1 MARIKFLLLKWQA
14 SLPECRCG
22 SQGEGMNEREMTRVD
37 GTAWDVVVVGG
48 GAAGLSAALTL
59 GRVRRSV
66 LVIDAGEPRNAPAVN
81 VGAHGVLGR
90 EGISPLELLRLGRK
104 EVAAY
109 GGRVVSG
116 RVAQV
121 HRDGEGFSVV
131 TEDGQRVRA
140 RRVLVT
146 TGLVDELPEVS
157 GMAER
162 WGRDV
167 LHCVYCHGWE
177 VRDTRIGV
185 LGSFHQA
192 LLFRQLSKDV
202 TLFRHTGADLAEEQ
216 WEQLAG
222 LGIGVVDGEVG
233 GLYVDDRDRLA
244 GVRLVS
250 GVVVPVEELV
260 VSPRFVARTG
270 FLDGL
275 GLTVRGHPM
284 GIGEQVAVDASGFT
298 GVAGVWA
305 AGNVS
310 DVMAGVPQAA
320 AAGVTAAAAINMDL
334 LTADARR
341 ATASR
346 AALPEVDVFSG
357 AMEAE
362 VSRRVLGSRVH
373 GLDGLVDDR

>member
-1 MARIKFLLLKWQA
+1 
-14 SLPECRCG
+14 
-22 SQGEGMNEREMTRVD
+22 MNEREMTRVD

-66 LVIDAGEPRNAPAVN
+66 LVIDAGEPRNAPAV
-81 VGAHGVLGR
+81 GAHGILGR
-90 EGISPLELLRLGRK
+90 EGMSPLELLRLGR
-104 EVAAY
+104 EEAAAY

-116 RVAQV
+116 SVAQV
-121 HRDGEGFSVV
+121 HRDGEEFSVV

-146 TGLVDELPEVS
+146 TGLVDELPDVP
-157 GMAER
+157 GLVER

-177 VRDTRIGV
+177 VRDRAIGV

-202 TLFRHTGADLAEEQ
+202 TLFLHEGAELSEEQ
-216 WEQLAG
+216 WEQMAG
-222 LGIGVVDGEVG
+222 LGVGVVEGRVG
-233 GLYVDDRDRLA
+233 GLVVNEERDRLA

-260 VSPRFVARTG
+260 VAPRFVARAG

-275 GLTVRGHPM
+275 GLEVREHSM
-284 GIGEQVAVDASGFT
+284 GIGEQVVVDGSGFT

-310 DVMAGVPQAA
+310 DVTAGVPQAM
-320 AAGVTAAAAINMDL
+320 AAGVGAAAAINMDL
-334 LTADARR
+334 LTADAGR
-341 ATASR
+341 AAASR
-346 AALPEVDVFSG
+346 AAGSGVDVFG
-357 AMEAE
+357 GVMEAG
-362 VSRRVLGSRVH
+362 VSRRVLGPRMH
-373 GLDGLVDDR
+373 GLDGLVDGH

>member
-1 MARIKFLLLKWQA
+1 
-14 SLPECRCG
+14 
-22 SQGEGMNEREMTRVD
+22 MNELEMTRVD

-66 LVIDAGEPRNAPAVN
+66 LVIDAGEPRNAPAVG
-81 VGAHGVLGR
+81 VGAHGILGR
-90 EGISPLELLRLGRK
+90 EGISPLELLRLGRQ

-121 HRDGEGFSVV
+121 HRDGEEFSVV
-131 TEDGQRVRA
+131 TEDWQRVRA

-146 TGLVDELPEVS
+146 TGLVDELPDVP
-157 GMAER
+157 GLAER

-177 VRDTRIGV
+177 VRDRAIGV

-202 TLFRHTGADLAEEQ
+202 TLFLHKGTKLAEGQ

-222 LGIGVVDGEVG
+222 LGVGVVEGRIE
-233 GLYVDDRDRLA
+233 GLVVDEQDRLA

-250 GVVVPVEELV
+250 GVVVPVQELV
-260 VSPRFVARTG
+260 VAPRFMARAG

-275 GLTVRGHPM
+275 GLEVREHPM
-284 GIGEQVAVDASGFT
+284 GIGEQVAVDSSGFT
-298 GVAGVWA
+298 GIAGVWA

-310 DVMAGVPQAA
+310 DVLAGVPQAM
-320 AAGVTAAAAINMDL
+320 AAGVGAAAAVNMNL
-334 LTADARR
+334 LMADADR
-341 ATASR
+341 AAASR
-346 AALPEVDVFSG
+346 TAVPGGDVFGG

-362 VSRRVLGSRVH
+362 MSRRVLGVRVH
-373 GLDGLVDDR
+373 GLDGLVDGG

>member
-1 MARIKFLLLKWQA
+1 MT
-14 SLPECRCG
+14 G
-22 SQGEGMNEREMTRVD
+22 SQVGVVNEREMTRVD
-37 GTAWDVVVVGG
+37 ATVWDVVVIGG

-66 LVIDAGEPRNAPAVN
+66 LVVDAGEPRNAPAVA
-81 VGAHGVLGR
+81 VGAHGILGR
-90 EGISPLELLRLGRK
+90 EGMSPLELLRLGRE

-116 RVAQV
+116 RVARV
-121 HRDGEGFSVV
+121 HRDGECFSVI
-131 TEDGQRVRA
+131 TGDGQRLKA

-146 TGLVDELPEVS
+146 TGLVDELPDVP
-157 GMAER
+157 GLAER

-177 VRDTRIGV
+177 VRDRALGV

-192 LLFRQLSKDV
+192 LLFRQLSDDV
-202 TLFRHTGADLAEEQ
+202 TLFLHEGAELTEEQ
-216 WEQLAG
+216 GEQLAG
-222 LGIGVVDGEVG
+222 LGVGVVDGRVG
-233 GLYVDDRDRLA
+233 GLIVDAERDRLA

-250 GVVVPVEELV
+250 GVVVPLEELV
-260 VSPRFVARTG
+260 VAPRFVARAG

-275 GLTVRGHPM
+275 GLQVREHPM
-284 GIGEQVAVDASGFT
+284 GIGEQVVVDGSGFT

-310 DVMAGVPQAA
+310 DVMAGVPQSM
-320 AAGVTAAAAINMDL
+320 AAGVGSAAAINMNL
-334 LTADARR
+334 LLADAG
-341 ATASR
+341 R
-346 AALPEVDVFSG
+346 AAAARAAASGGLVFGG

-362 VSRRVLGSRVH
+362 VSRRVLGLRVH
-373 GLDGLVDDR
+373 GLEGLVDGG

>member
-1 MARIKFLLLKWQA
+1 M
-14 SLPECRCG
+14 
-22 SQGEGMNEREMTRVD
+22 GERAMTQRD
-37 GTAWDVVVVGG
+37 GTCWDVVVVGG

-66 LVIDAGEPRNAPAVN
+66 LVIDSGEPRNAPAVD

-90 EGISPLELLRLGRK
+90 EGVSPLELLRLGRE
-104 EVAAY
+104 EVAAF

-116 RVAQV
+116 RVAHV
-121 HRDGEGFSVV
+121 RRDGEEFSVA

-146 TGLVDELPEVS
+146 TGLVDELPELP
-157 GMAER
+157 GLAER

-177 VRDTRIGV
+177 VRDRAIGV
-185 LGSFHQA
+185 LGSVHQA

-202 TLFRHTGADLAEEQ
+202 TLFLHEGAEPTEEQ

-222 LGIGVVDGEVG
+222 LGVSVVEGAVERLVVDEEK
-233 GLYVDDRDRLA
+233 DRLA
-244 GVRLVS
+244 GMRLVS

-260 VSPRFVARTG
+260 VAPRFVARAD

-275 GLTVRGHPM
+275 GLTVREHPM
-284 GIGEQVAVDASGFT
+284 GIGEQVVVDGSGFT

-310 DVMAGVPQAA
+310 DVLAGVPQAM
-320 AAGVTAAAAINMDL
+320 AAGVGAAAAINADL
-334 LTADARR
+334 VMADAGR
-341 ATASR
+341 AAASR
-346 AALPEVDVFSG
+346 VVGPGGDVCTGPTEAA
-357 AMEAE
+357 
-362 VSRRVLGSRVH
+362 VSRRVLGARAH
-373 GLDGLVDDR
+373 GLDGLVDGG

>member
-1 MARIKFLLLKWQA
+1 MD
-14 SLPECRCG
+14 
-22 SQGEGMNEREMTRVD
+22 EREMTLVD

-66 LVIDAGEPRNAPAVN
+66 LVIDAGEPRNAPAD
-81 VGAHGVLGR
+81 GAHGLLGR
-90 EGISPLELLRLGRK
+90 EGVPPLELLRRGRE
-104 EVAAY
+104 EVAGY

-121 HRDGEGFSVV
+121 HRDGAEFSVV
-131 TEDGQRVRA
+131 TEDWQRVRA

-146 TGLVDELPEVS
+146 TGLVDELPEVP
-157 GMAER
+157 GLAAR

-177 VRDTRIGV
+177 VRDRAIGV

-192 LLFRQLSKDV
+192 LLFRQVSQDV
-202 TLFRHTGADLAEEQ
+202 TLFLHGGAELTEEQ

-222 LGIGVVDGEVG
+222 LGVGVVEEQVA
-233 GLYVDDRDRLA
+233 GLVVDEEQDRLA
-244 GVRLVS
+244 GMRLVS
-250 GVVVPVEELV
+250 GVVVAVEELV
-260 VSPRFVARTG
+260 VAPRFVARAG

-275 GLTVRGHPM
+275 GLTVREHPM
-284 GIGEQVAVDASGFT
+284 GFGEQVMVDGSGFT

-310 DVMAGVPQAA
+310 DVLAGVPQAM
-320 AAGVTAAAAINMDL
+320 AAGVGAAVAINMDL
-334 LTADARR
+334 LTADA
-341 ATASR
+341 AR
-346 AALPEVDVFSG
+346 AADSRTAVPGADVSGG

-362 VSRRVLGSRVH
+362 VSRRVLGTRVH
-373 GLDGLVDDR
+373 GLDGLVGEG

>member
-1 MARIKFLLLKWQA
+1 MK
-14 SLPECRCG
+14 
-22 SQGEGMNEREMTRVD
+22 EREMTQVD
-37 GTAWDVVVVGG
+37 GTVWDVVVVGG

-66 LVIDAGEPRNAPAVN
+66 LVIDAGEPRNAPAVG
-81 VGAHGVLGR
+81 VGAHGILGR
-90 EGISPLELLRLGRK
+90 EGMSPLELLRLGRE

-109 GGRVVSG
+109 GGRVISG

-121 HRDGEGFSVV
+121 HRDGEEFSVV
-131 TEDGQRVRA
+131 TEDWQRVRA

-146 TGLVDELPEVS
+146 TGLVDELPEVP
-157 GMAER
+157 GLAER

-177 VRDTRIGV
+177 VRDRVIGV
-185 LGSFHQA
+185 MGSFHQA

-202 TLFRHTGADLAEEQ
+202 TLFLHEGTELTEGQ

-222 LGIGVVDGEVG
+222 LGVGVVEGPVG
-233 GLYVDDRDRLA
+233 ALVVDEERDRLA
-244 GVRLVS
+244 GVRLAS

-260 VSPRFVARTG
+260 VAPRFVARAG

-275 GLTVRGHPM
+275 GLEVREHPM
-284 GIGEQVAVDASGFT
+284 GIGEQVVVDGSGFT

-310 DVMAGVPQAA
+310 DVMAGVPQAM
-320 AAGVTAAAAINMDL
+320 AAGVGAAAAINMNL
-334 LTADARR
+334 LMTDAGR
-341 ATASR
+341 AAESR
-346 AALPEVDVFSG
+346 AAVAGADVFGG

-362 VSRRVLGSRVH
+362 VSRRVLGDRVH
-373 GLDGLVDDR
+373 GLQGFVDGS

>member
-1 MARIKFLLLKWQA
+1 
-14 SLPECRCG
+14 
-22 SQGEGMNEREMTRVD
+22 MNEREMTGVD
-37 GTAWDVVVVGG
+37 QTAWDVVVVGG

-66 LVIDAGEPRNAPAVN
+66 LVIDAGEPRNAPAVG

-90 EGISPLELLRLGRK
+90 EGISPLELLRLGRE

-121 HRDGEGFSVV
+121 RRDGEGFSVA
-131 TEDGQRVRA
+131 TEDRQRVRA

-146 TGLVDELPEVS
+146 TGLVDELPRVP
-157 GMAER
+157 GLAER

-177 VRDTRIGV
+177 VRDRAIGV

-192 LLFRQLSKDV
+192 LLFRQLSEDV
-202 TLFRHTGADLAEEQ
+202 TLFRHTGVEPTEEQ

-233 GLYVDDRDRLA
+233 GLEIDDRDRLA

-250 GVVVPVEELV
+250 GLVVPVQELV
-260 VSPRFVARTG
+260 VSPRFVARAG
-270 FLDGL
+270 FLGGL
-275 GLTVRGHPM
+275 GLTVREHPM

-320 AAGVTAAAAINMDL
+320 AAGVGAAAAINMDL
-334 LTADARR
+334 LMADARH
-341 ATASR
+341 AAASR
-346 AALPEVDVFSG
+346 VAPPEVDVFGG

-373 GLDGLVDDR
+373 GLDAPVDGR

>member
-1 MARIKFLLLKWQA
+1 MK
-14 SLPECRCG
+14 
-22 SQGEGMNEREMTRVD
+22 RVN
-37 GTAWDVVVVGG
+37 GTTWDIVVIGG

-59 GRVRRSV
+59 ARVRRSV
-66 LVIDAGEPRNAPAVN
+66 LVIDSGEPRNAPA

-90 EGISPLELLRLGRK
+90 EGISPLELLRLGRE

-121 HRDGEGFSVV
+121 HRDGEVFSVV
-131 TEDGQRVRA
+131 TEDWQRVRA

-146 TGLVDELPEVS
+146 TGLVDELPKVP
-157 GMAER
+157 GLAER

-167 LHCVYCHGWE
+167 HHCVYCHGWE
-177 VRDTRIGV
+177 VRDRRIGI
-185 LGSFHQA
+185 LGAFHQA
-192 LLFRQLSKDV
+192 LMVRQLSKDV
-202 TLFRHTGADLAEEQ
+202 TLFRHTGSELTEEQ

-222 LGIGVVDGEVG
+222 LGIAVVDGEVG
-233 GLYVDDRDRLA
+233 GLDVDDRDRLA
-244 GVRLVS
+244 GGGLVS
-250 GVVVPVEELV
+250 GMAVPVEELV

-275 GLTVRGHPM
+275 GLTVQEHPM

-310 DVMAGVPQAA
+310 DLAAGVPQAA

-334 LTADARR
+334 LMADARG
-341 ATASR
+341 AAASR
-346 AALPEVDVFSG
+346 AAVPGVDVFSG
-357 AMEAE
+357 GMEAE
-362 VSRRVLGSRVH
+362 VSRRVLGTRAH
-373 GLDGLVDDR
+373 GLELVDGR

>member
-1 MARIKFLLLKWQA
+1 M
-14 SLPECRCG
+14 S
-22 SQGEGMNEREMTRVD
+22 EREMMRVD
-37 GTAWDVVVVGG
+37 GTDWDVVVIGG

-66 LVIDAGEPRNAPAVN
+66 LVIDAGEPRNAPAVG
-81 VGAHGVLGR
+81 VGAHGILGR
-90 EGISPLELLRLGRK
+90 EGISPLELLRLGRE

-109 GGRVVSG
+109 GGQVVSG

-121 HRDGEGFSVV
+121 HRDGEEFSVV
-131 TEDGQRVRA
+131 TEGWQRVRA

-146 TGLVDELPEVS
+146 TGLVDELPDVP
-157 GMAER
+157 GLAAR

-177 VRDTRIGV
+177 VRDRAIGV

-192 LLFRQLSKDV
+192 LLFRQLSADV
-202 TLFRHTGADLAEEQ
+202 TLFLHAGTELTQEQ

-222 LGIGVVDGEVG
+222 LGVGVVEGRVG
-233 GLYVDDRDRLA
+233 GLVVDSEQDRLT

-250 GVVVPVEELV
+250 GVTVPVQELV
-260 VSPRFVARTG
+260 VAPRFVARAG
-270 FLDGL
+270 FLSGL
-275 GLTVRGHPM
+275 GLTVQEHPM
-284 GIGEQVAVDASGFT
+284 GIGEQVRADGSGFT

-310 DVMAGVPQAA
+310 DVLAGVPQAM
-320 AAGVTAAAAINMDL
+320 AAGVGAAAAINMNL
-334 LTADARR
+334 LLDDAGR
-341 ATASR
+341 AAESR
-346 AALPEVDVFSG
+346 AAVPSADVFSG

-362 VSRRVLGSRVH
+362 VSRRVLGTRVH
-373 GLDGLVDDR
+373 GLDGLVDGG